1 MIKKMKEHTRF
12 QDFRISA
19 EIMRAIEDMGFEE
32 PTPIQAL
39 TIPRIIAGRDVTGQ
53 AQTGTGK
60 TAAFAIPTIEKIDP
74 AVRDVQAIVLSPTRE
89 LAIQIAVEFSRLIA
103 YKPGIAVLPV
113 YGGQP
118 IERQLKALR
127 RGVQIVIGTPGRV
140 MDHLNRRTLSLKQV
154 TTVVLDE
161 ADRMLDM
168 GFYDDIKTILSK
180 VPTDR
185 QTVLFSATMPK
196 QIRNISRQFQKDPE
210 FVQVVHEHVTVPEEI
225 EQSYLELKERDKLE
239 ILCRL
244 IDINNPELALVFCNT
259 KRGVDILTGH
269 MQARG
274 YLADCLHGD
283 LKQQQR
289 DKVMEK
295 FRRGTIDILVAT
307 DVAARGLDVEG
318 VDVIFNYDVPQD
330 VEYYIHRIGR
340 TGRAGRAGRAITF
353 VAPKEIYKLKAIK
366 KFARTS
372 INRIPVP
379 TVSDVEESRIRT
391 FIKKI
396 SVSIKKGKN
405 EKYLPLVEEIMEK
418 EDCTSPEIAAALIM
432 IHFEGK
438 LAD

>member
-39 TIPRIIAGRDVTGQ
+39 TIPPIIAGRDVTGQ

-89 LAIQIAVEFSRLIA
+89 LAIQIAVEFSRLLA
-103 YKPGIAVLPV
+103 YKSGITVLPV

-140 MDHLNRRTLSLKQV
+140 MDHLNRGTLSLRQV

-180 VPTDR
+180 VPADR

-259 KRGVDILTGH
+259 KRGVDTLAGH
-269 MQARG
+269 MQERG

-295 FRRGTIDILVAT
+295 FRRGTIDILIAT

-353 VAPKEIYKLKAIK
+353 VAPKEIYKLKAIT
-366 KFARTS
+366 KFARTR
-372 INRIPVP
+372 INRVPVP

-405 EKYLPLVEEIMEK
+405 EKYLPLVEQIME
-418 EDCTSPEIAAALIM
+418 EEECTSPEIAAALIM

-438 LAD
+438 VTD